1 MNSIKIYT
9 CHHKPSAFL
18 NASIIKP
25 LHVGKANTYNDIGCE
40 GDDSGDNIS
49 FKNPFYCELT
59 AHYWVWKNESLA
71 DYVGF
76 MHYRRHL
83 NFAEQQN
90 HPEDNWGVV
99 NYPLINAE
107 YESQFGL
114 SDESISTCVDG
125 YDLLLPKK
133 WVRMPSFP
141 VTSAMPRTTCW
152 PSCRLRPRKA
162 YEMLSATFQA
172 TTFHAL

>member
-90 HPEDNWGVV
+90 HPEDKPQHHISDGAHRNRASRQKD
-99 NYPLINAE
+99 PAR
-107 YESQFGL
+107 SQ
-114 SDESISTCVDG
+114 
-125 YDLLLPKK
+125 
-133 WVRMPSFP
+133 R
-141 VTSAMPRTTCW
+141 
-152 PSCRLRPRKA
+152 
-162 YEMLSATFQA
+162 
-172 TTFHAL
+172 

>member
-25 LHVGKANTYNDIGCE
+25 LHVGKANSYNDIGCI
-40 GDDSGDNIS
+40 GDDTGDNIS

-59 AHYWVWKNESLA
+59 AHYWVWKNESLS

-83 NFAEQQN
+83 NFSSEQSF
-90 HPEDNWGVV
+90 PEDNWGVV
-99 NYPLINAE
+99 NSPVIDAD
-107 YESQFGL
+107 YEKQFGL
-114 SDESISTCVDG
+114 TDTAIQDCISG
-125 YDLLLPKK
+125 FDLLLPKK
-133 WVRMPSFP
+133 WSDL
-141 VTSAMPRTTCW
+141 CW
-152 PSCRLRPRKA
+152 K
-162 YEMLSATFQA
+162 
-172 TTFHAL
+172 

>member
-133 WVRMPSFP
+133 WS
-141 VTSAMPRTTCW
+141 VTSAG
-152 PSCRLRPRKA
+152 SKNNLD
-162 YEMLSATFQA
+162 
-172 TTFHAL
+172 H

>member
-25 LHVGKANTYNDIGCE
+25 LHVGKTNSYNDIGCI
-40 GDDSGDNIS
+40 GDDTGDNIS

-59 AHYWVWKNESLA
+59 AHYWVWKNESLS

-83 NFAEQQN
+83 NFPQSRAFPKIIGASLI
-90 HPEDNWGVV
+90 HP
-99 NYPLINAE
+99 
-107 YESQFGL
+107 
-114 SDESISTCVDG
+114 
-125 YDLLLPKK
+125 LLMQSMKSSL
-133 WVRMPSFP
+133 V
-141 VTSAMPRTTCW
+141 
-152 PSCRLRPRKA
+152 
-162 YEMLSATFQA
+162 
-172 TTFHAL
+172 